1 MKPRSNSKKKIS
13 NLQKLRYLTY
23 NCYEF
28 KDSLE
33 HLPSS
38 LSKLVVE
45 LNNPHQN
52 HQFPLFH
59 QSIIMKDYFSK
70 DITEE
75 NINVNMKLLTGGK
88 GIYPYSFC
96 NDAHVMRKLKHF
108 HQ

>member
-1 MKPRSNSKKKIS
+1 M
-13 NLQKLRYLTY
+13 Y
-23 NCYEF
+23 NCYKF

-59 QSIIMKDYFSK
+59 QSTIIKDYFSK
-70 DITEE
+70 DITQDD
-75 NINVNMKLLTGGK
+75 INVNMKLLTGGK
-88 GIYPYSFC
+88 GIYPYSPC
-96 NDAHVMRKLKHF
+96 NDAKQKVNEEF
-108 HQ
+108 PPVESF